1 MIPGLKAMT
10 ERSAELGVRDV
21 IVGMAHRGRLNV
33 LTNVMGKPREVVF
46 SEFKGSE
53 HDIPSDNIADWSASG
68 ELMLAQ
74 YAAHATPVPPHDGD
88 DTRPP
93 PPARNRTSAG

>member
-1 MIPGLKAMT
+1 MAPGDTAALA
-10 ERSAELGVRDV
+10 AAV
-21 IVGMAHRGRLNV
+21 GRLARDGEYRRA
-33 LTNVMGKPREVVF
+33 MGARAAAHAARF
-46 SEFKGSE
+46 
-53 HDIPSDNIADWSASG
+53 DWSASG

-93 PPARNRTSAG
+93 PPTRNRTSAG